1 MAHCFTRAVLLAT
14 MALSPMLAQAQDT
27 LPPLPPQQPEP
38 EINTVPEPGSL
49 ALAMMAM
56 GASLALRRRR
66 NRSDAA

>member
-1 MAHCFTRAVLLAT
+1 MTHFFTRTALLAAV
-14 MALSPMLAQAQDT
+14 ALSPLLVQAQDAG
-27 LPPLPPQQPEP
+27 PLIPQPQP

-66 NRSDAA
+66 KGGSDAA